1 MTASNERTAAP
12 PETATPGKAAASHHR
27 PGAVLAVIAG
37 CQLMIGVDSS
47 VVTIALP
54 EVQRGLGLSTGGL
67 AWVQNAYMLAF
78 GGLLLLGGRAGDVFG
93 RRRAFTA
100 GIALFTAASLLG
112 GLAGAGWWLI
122 AARAGQGVAAAVAA
136 PSAMA
141 LIAQHFSGQA
151 RVRALSVFSA
161 VTGAGA
167 AVGMVAGGL
176 LTEAGS
182 WRWVFFVNVPA
193 GLVLLPAALRVLGG
207 TRRRPGR
214 AESGRAGHPGLARPG
229 LARPGL
235 ARPGLGRFDL
245 GGAVTSTG
253 GLTALVYALIRAGSD
268 GWGDRRALA
277 AFGAAAV
284 LLAAFVLTERRAR
297 RPVMPLWLLTG
308 RDRAASYLAQLLL
321 TAAMFGSFFFLT
333 QYLQQVLHYGPLR
346 AGAAFLPMVGTQ
358 FAVVRLAPRLMARV
372 GARPVVIAGAL
383 LIATGLLWLSRL
395 SPGDGYAAGVLVPF
409 LLMGAG
415 GGMSVMPL
423 NAVILASVE
432 PEHAGSAS
440 GIAQTML
447 WTGGSLG
454 SAAMVTAYGAASGH
468 GVAQGMD
475 AAFAAG
481 GLFAAAALAVAV
493 LVLRV
498 PPVSPGR

>member
-1 MTASNERTAAP
+1 
-12 PETATPGKAAASHHR
+12 
-27 PGAVLAVIAG
+27 
-37 CQLMIGVDSS
+37 MIGVDSS

-54 EVQRGLGLSTGGL
+54 EVKQGLGMSTGGL

-112 GLAGAGWWLI
+112 GLAGTGWWLI

-141 LIAQHFSGQA
+141 LIAQHFTGRA

-161 VTGAGA
+161 VAGAGA
-167 AVGMVAGGL
+167 AVGMVAGGM

-182 WRWVFFVNVPA
+182 WRWVFFVNIPL
-193 GLVLLPAALRVLGG
+193 GLVLLPAAARVLAE
-207 TRRRPGR
+207 TPRRP
-214 AESGRAGHPGLARPG
+214 
-229 LARPGL
+229 
-235 ARPGLGRFDL
+235 GRFDL
-245 GGAVTSTG
+245 GGAAASTA

-297 RPVMPLWLLTG
+297 QPVMPLWLLTG

-321 TAAMFGSFFFLT
+321 TAGMYGAFFFLT

-346 AGAAFLPMVGTQ
+346 AGAAFLPMVGMQ
-358 FAVVRLAPRLMARV
+358 FAVVRLAPRLMARA
-372 GARPVVIAGAL
+372 GARPLVVAGAL
-383 LIATGLLWLSRL
+383 LLATGLLWLSRL
-395 SPGDGYAAGVLVPF
+395 SPGDGYAAGLLVPF

-415 GGMSVMPL
+415 GGLAIMPL
-423 NAVILASVE
+423 NAAILGSVR
-432 PEHAGSAS
+432 PEHAGAAS
-440 GIAQTML
+440 GVAQTML
-447 WTGGSLG
+447 WTGGSVG
-454 SAAMVTAYGAASGH
+454 SAAMVTAYGAAASGH
-468 GVAQGMD
+468 GIAPGMD
-475 AAFAAG
+475 AAFATGAV
-481 GLFAAAALAVAV
+481 FAAGALAVAV

-498 PPVSPGR
+498 PR